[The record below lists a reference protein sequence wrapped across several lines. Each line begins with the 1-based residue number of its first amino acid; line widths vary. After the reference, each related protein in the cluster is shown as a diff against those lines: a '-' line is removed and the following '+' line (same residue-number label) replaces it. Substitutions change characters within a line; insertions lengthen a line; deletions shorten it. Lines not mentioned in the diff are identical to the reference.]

1 LSLRDRDLISIQEA
15 RHSVERAHEAQK
27 KFAAFSQQQVDA
39 VVESCANAATEAGES
54 LARLAVE
61 ETGYGNVPDKIT
73 KNRLASVD
81 VPRAIRG
88 MRTVGVIREDR
99 EKGIIEIAAPVG
111 VVAAVIPSTNPTS
124 TAIYKTL
131 ISLKA
136 QNAIVLSP
144 HPTAMRCICES
155 ASVLRQAALK
165 MGAPEGLITCLEH
178 PTMQGTQELMK
189 NRLTGVILATGGT
202 GLVRAAYSSGRPAY
216 GVGPGNVPALIERTA
231 NVKKAVADIFAGKT
245 FDYGTICSSE
255 QAIVTEEAVREQVL
269 EECRKQ
275 GAYFLSAGEIDR
287 LGSLVF
293 LGGAH
298 VPNTQVVGRP
308 ATTIAEMAGIKV
320 PPSTRVLIAQLDG
333 IGREVPLSA
342 EKLSPILAFYSAPNL
357 AAAIDICVR
366 LLEHGGAGH
375 TASIHSQSEAAVKQY
390 GLAVPAFRIAVNTSS
405 VHGSIGYSTNL
416 FPAMT
421 LGCGSPGGNI
431 TSDNIGPQ
439 HLMNVKRVAWE
450 SRPIEHRTI
459 PADQRLAAMSIPAQK
474 STAAGAAFSAVAAG
488 SGFVG
493 APSFA
498 PSAKGGDFAPSSP
511 WPTSGSASAAASS
524 GAPSFAP
531 SAKSGD
537 FAPSSPWPTSGSV
550 SAAASSILSSAMGSA
565 SDLRQGTPFYPE
577 ARRAAVPKTEG
588 GIGALAPE
596 AIRLKSTLSPVVA
609 AAAAAAPVPDRQTI
623 ARIVEQVFT
632 ARGIPRRGSPTEA
645 APEVRQGAAFY
656 PETRRLALSPEG
668 ATVPKSDARTLGGRS
683 FSSDIQA
690 EKKEGASAP
699 EAPPPKSA
707 PIPGAAPAASS
718 HPLPPPIEVA
728 EFLSEN
734 DVRMALTHNR
744 KLYIGPKTILTPSA
758 RDLGGEHDI
767 FILTDIIPAAKKR
780 RS

>member
-1 LSLRDRDLISIQEA
+1 MSLRDRDLISIQEA
-15 RHSVERAHEAQK
+15 RHAVERAHEAQK

-39 VVESCANAATEAGES
+39 VVEACANAATEAGES

-73 KNRLASVD
+73 KNRLASID
-81 VPRAIRG
+81 VPRAIRHL
-88 MRTVGVIREDR
+88 RTVGIIREDR

-131 ISLKA
+131 ISLKS

-155 ASVLRQAALK
+155 AAVLRQAALK

-255 QAIVTEEAVREQVL
+255 QAVVTEETIREQVL
-269 EECRKQ
+269 DECRKQ
-275 GAYFLSAGEIDR
+275 DAYFLSADEIAR

-320 PPSTRVLIAQLDG
+320 PPSTRVLIAQLNG
-333 IGREVPLSA
+333 IGRDVPLSA

-357 AAAIDICVR
+357 ASAIEICVR
-366 LLEHGGAGH
+366 LLHHGGAGH

-439 HLMNVKRVAWE
+439 HLMDVKRVAWE

-459 PADQRLAAMSIPAQK
+459 PADQRLVAMSVPVQK
-474 STAAGAAFSAVAAG
+474 SAAASAGFSGVGFKDLGSSVAGAPSFASSAKGGDLAGAVGASSGVSGRDLSGVGSSVA
-488 SGFVG
+488 G

-498 PSAKGGDFAPSSP
+498 PSAKGGDFDSE
-511 WPTSGSASAAASS
+511 
-524 GAPSFAP
+524 
-531 SAKSGD
+531 
-537 FAPSSPWPTSGSV
+537 
-550 SAAASSILSSAMGSA
+550 L
-565 SDLRQGTPFYPE
+565 
-577 ARRAAVPKTEG
+577 
-588 GIGALAPE
+588 
-596 AIRLKSTLSPVVA
+596 RLKSALSPIVA
-609 AAAAAAPVPDRQTI
+609 AAAALAPVPDRQTI

-632 ARGIPRRGSPTEA
+632 ARGIPRRGISAA
-645 APEVRQGAAFY
+645 APKSENLTVAGVLSGAPSFAPSAKGGDFASDLRQGTAFH
-656 PETRRLALSPEG
+656 PEERRLALSSER
-668 ATVPKSDARTLGGRS
+668 AAVPKSDS
-683 FSSDIQA
+683 
-690 EKKEGASAP
+690 EKWASAP
-699 EAPPPKSA
+699 EALPSKPA
-707 PIPGAAPAASS
+707 PIPSPVP

-734 DVRMALTHNR
+734 DVRMALTHSR
-744 KLYIGPKTILTPSA
+744 KIYIGPKTILTPSA
-758 RDLGGEHDI
+758 RDLGNEHDI
-767 FILTDIIPAAKKR
+767 FIMTDIVPAIKKR
-780 RS
+780 YSES

>member
-15 RHSVERAHEAQK
+15 RHAVERAHEAQK

-39 VVESCANAATEAGES
+39 VVEACANAATEAGES

-165 MGAPEGLITCLEH
+165 MGAPEGLIACLEH

-275 GAYFLSAGEIDR
+275 GAYFLSADEIDR
-287 LGSLVF
+287 LGALVF

-333 IGREVPLSA
+333 IGRDVPLSA
-342 EKLSPILAFYSAPNL
+342 EKLSPILAFYSASNL

-366 LLEHGGAGH
+366 LLDHGGAGH
-375 TASIHSQSEAAVKQY
+375 TASIHSQSEVAVRQY

-450 SRPIEHRTI
+450 SRPIEHRTV
-459 PADQRLAAMSIPAQK
+459 PADQRLAAMSVPVQK
-474 STAAGAAFSAVAAG
+474 SAAASAGFSGALSFAPSAKAG
-488 SGFVG
+488 DFAG
-493 APSFA
+493 APSSA
-498 PSAKGGDFAPSSP
+498 PSAKGGDFVPPSPSS
-511 WPTSGSASAAASS
+511 SG
-524 GAPSFAP
+524 P
-531 SAKSGD
+531 
-537 FAPSSPWPTSGSV
+537 
-550 SAAASSILSSAMGSA
+550 AAASSIVSSAMSSA
-565 SDLRQGTPFYPE
+565 SDLRQGAPFYPE
-577 ARRAAVPKTEG
+577 ARKAAVPKTEG
-588 GIGALAPE
+588 DTGASTPE

-632 ARGIPRRGSPTEA
+632 ARGIPRRGSSTEA
-645 APEVRQGAAFY
+645 SPEVRQGAAFY
-656 PETRRLALSPEG
+656 PEARRLALSPEG
-668 ATVPKSDARTLGGRS
+668 AAVPKSDAGTLGGRS

-690 EKKEGASAP
+690 EKKEGALAPEVRPPNSAP
-699 EAPPPKSA
+699 APSVPVSSA
-707 PIPGAAPAASS
+707 PI

-767 FILTDIIPAAKKR
+767 FIITDIIPAPKKR
-780 RS
+780 RSES

>member
-1 LSLRDRDLISIQEA
+1 LSLRDRDLISMQEA
-15 RHSVERAHEAQK
+15 RYAVERAHEAQK

-39 VVESCANAATEAGES
+39 VVEACANAATEAGES

-73 KNRLASVD
+73 KNRLASID
-81 VPRAIRG
+81 VPRAIRN
-88 MRTVGVIREDR
+88 MRTVGIIREDR

-155 ASVLRQAALK
+155 AAVLRQAALK

-231 NVKKAVADIFAGKT
+231 NVRKAVADIFAGKT

-255 QAIVTEEAVREQVL
+255 QAIVTEEAIREQVL

-275 GAYFLSAGEIDR
+275 DAYFLSADEIAR

-333 IGREVPLSA
+333 IGRDVPLSA

-357 AAAIDICVR
+357 SAAIEICVR

-439 HLMNVKRVAWE
+439 HLMNIKRVAWE
-450 SRPIEHRTI
+450 SRPVEHRTI
-459 PADQRLAAMSIPAQK
+459 PADQRLVAMSVPVQK
-474 STAAGAAFSAVAAG
+474 SAAASAGASGAASSVSSS
-488 SGFVG
+488 SGFSGRDLPGVGSSVPG

-498 PSAKGGDFAPSSP
+498 LSAKGGDV
-511 WPTSGSASAAASS
+511 
-524 GAPSFAP
+524 
-531 SAKSGD
+531 D
-537 FAPSSPWPTSGSV
+537 
-550 SAAASSILSSAMGSA
+550 
-565 SDLRQGTPFYPE
+565 SDLRQGT
-577 ARRAAVPKTEG
+577 ALAVPKASTAP
-588 GIGALAPE
+588 GASAPE
-596 AIRLKSTLSPVVA
+596 AIALKATLSPIVA
-609 AAAAAAPVPDRQTI
+609 AAAALAPVPDRQTI

-632 ARGIPRRGSPTEA
+632 ARGIPRRGGSA
-645 APEVRQGAAFY
+645 ATSKSKNLADAGLLAGAPSFASSAKGGDFASDLRQG
-656 PETRRLALSPEG
+656 TTLA
-668 ATVPKSDARTLGGRS
+668 VPKQDAG
-683 FSSDIQA
+683 
-690 EKKEGASAP
+690 KGASAP
-699 EAPPPKSA
+699 EALSPKPA
-707 PIPGAAPAASS
+707 PIPSALPPTP
-718 HPLPPPIEVA
+718 HPLPPPVEVA

-734 DVRMALTHNR
+734 DVRMALTRNR

-758 RDLGGEHDI
+758 RDLGNEHDI
-767 FILTDIIPAAKKR
+767 FVTTDVVPAPKKR
-780 RS
+780 RSES

>member
-15 RHSVERAHEAQK
+15 RHAVERAHEAQK

-39 VVESCANAATEAGES
+39 VVEACAHAATETGES

-81 VPRAIRG
+81 VPHAIRG

-136 QNAIVLSP
+136 QNSIVLSP

-269 EECRKQ
+269 DECRKQ
-275 GAYFLSAGEIDR
+275 GAYFLSADEIDR
-287 LGSLVF
+287 VGSLVF

-320 PPSTRVLIAQLDG
+320 PSSTRVLIAQLDG
-333 IGREVPLSA
+333 IGRDVPLSA
-342 EKLSPILAFYSAPNL
+342 EKLSPILAFYSASNL

-366 LLEHGGAGH
+366 LLDHGGAGH

-450 SRPIEHRTI
+450 SRPIEHRTV
-459 PADQRLAAMSIPAQK
+459 PADQRLAAMSVPVQK
-474 STAAGAAFSAVAAG
+474 SAAAGA
-488 SGFVG
+488 
-493 APSFA
+493 
-498 PSAKGGDFAPSSP
+498 DF
-511 WPTSGSASAAASS
+511 S

-531 SAKSGD
+531 SAKAGD
-537 FAPSSPWPTSGSV
+537 FAGAPSSAPSAKRGDSAPSSPSPTSGSV
-550 SAAASSILSSAMGSA
+550 PAAASSIVSSAMGSS

-577 ARRAAVPKTEG
+577 ARRLALSPEGAVVPKTEG
-588 GIGALAPE
+588 GTGALAPE

-609 AAAAAAPVPDRQTI
+609 AAAALAPVPDRQTI

-632 ARGIPRRGSPTEA
+632 TRGIPRRGSSTSPDL
-645 APEVRQGAAFY
+645 RQGTA
-656 PETRRLALSPEG
+656 LA
-668 ATVPKSDARTLGGRS
+668 VPKSDS
-683 FSSDIQA
+683 
-690 EKKEGASAP
+690 EKGASAP
-699 EAPPPKSA
+699 KALPPK
-707 PIPGAAPAASS
+707 PAATPSPAP
-718 HPLPPPIEVA
+718 HPLPPPVEVA

-734 DVRMALTHNR
+734 DVRMALTRNR

-767 FILTDIIPAAKKR
+767 FIVTDMIPAPKKR
-780 RS
+780 RSES

>member
-155 ASVLRQAALK
+155 ASVLRHAALK
-165 MGAPEGLITCLEH
+165 IGAPEGLIDCLEH

-275 GAYFLSAGEIDR
+275 GAYFLSAGEISC

-333 IGREVPLSA
+333 IGRDVPLSA
-342 EKLSPILAFYSAPNL
+342 EKLSPILAFYSASNL

-366 LLEHGGAGH
+366 LLDHGGAGH

-459 PADQRLAAMSIPAQK
+459 PADQRLAAMAVPVPK
-474 STAAGAAFSAVAAG
+474 SAAAFAASSAVAAG
-488 SGFVG
+488 SGFAGV
-493 APSFA
+493 PSLA
-498 PSAKGGDFAPSSP
+498 PSAKRGDLAPPSFVAAPFGSREDTPSP
-511 WPTSGSASAAASS
+511 IPAASS
-524 GAPSFAP
+524 SGGRSF
-531 SAKSGD
+531 
-537 FAPSSPWPTSGSV
+537 SSDIQAGKN
-550 SAAASSILSSAMGSA
+550 
-565 SDLRQGTPFYPE
+565 E
-577 ARRAAVPKTEG
+577 
-588 GIGALAPE
+588 GALAPE
-596 AIRLKSTLSPVVA
+596 PIRLKSTLSPVVA
-609 AAAAAAPVPDRQTI
+609 AAAALAPVPDRQTI

-632 ARGIPRRGSPTEA
+632 ARGIPRRASPTVA
-645 APEVRQGAAFY
+645 SPEVRQGTVFY

-668 ATVPKSDARTLGGRS
+668 DAVPKPDAGTLGGRS

-699 EAPPPKSA
+699 EVRPPNSA
-707 PIPGAAPAASS
+707 PAPSDPVSAAPI

-734 DVRMALTHNR
+734 DVRMALTRNR

-767 FILTDIIPAAKKR
+767 FIITDMIPAPKKR
-780 RS
+780 RSES

>member
-1 LSLRDRDLISIQEA
+1 M
-15 RHSVERAHEAQK
+15 
-27 KFAAFSQQQVDA
+27 DA
-39 VVESCANAATEAGES
+39 CANAATDAGES

-61 ETGYGNVPDKIT
+61 ETGYGNVPDKII
-73 KNRLASVD
+73 KNRLASVY

-88 MRTVGVIREDR
+88 MKTVGIIREDR
-99 EKGIIEIAAPVG
+99 EKGIIEVAAPVG

-124 TAIYKTL
+124 TTIYKTL

-155 ASVLRQAALK
+155 ATVLSHAALK

-178 PTMQGTQELMK
+178 PTMQGTEALMK
-189 NRLTGVILATGGT
+189 HRLTGVILATGGT

-231 NVKKAVADIFAGKT
+231 NVHKAVADIFAGKT

-269 EECRKQ
+269 DECRKQ
-275 GAYFLSAGEIDR
+275 GAYFLAADEISR
-287 LGSLVF
+287 LGALVF

-308 ATTIAEMAGIKV
+308 ATMIAEMAGIKV
-320 PPSTRVLIAQLDG
+320 PASTRVLIAQLDA
-333 IGREVPLSA
+333 IGRDVPLSA

-357 AAAIDICVR
+357 AASIDICVR
-366 LLEHGGAGH
+366 LLLHGGAGH
-375 TASIHSQSEAAVKQY
+375 TASVHSQSEAAVKQY

-459 PADQRLAAMSIPAQK
+459 PADQRLASSSARSLPSAP
-474 STAAGAAFSAVAAG
+474 SPSSVPSLSFAHSPLSAPSEPEARAASATAA
-488 SGFVG
+488 
-493 APSFA
+493 
-498 PSAKGGDFAPSSP
+498 
-511 WPTSGSASAAASS
+511 SASAAGAST
-524 GAPSFAP
+524 APAP
-531 SAKSGD
+531 IASAP
-537 FAPSSPWPTSGSV
+537 AATSGV
-550 SAAASSILSSAMGSA
+550 ANLDTPQIRSAISA
-565 SDLRQGTPFYPE
+565 
-577 ARRAAVPKTEG
+577 
-588 GIGALAPE
+588 
-596 AIRLKSTLSPVVA
+596 TLA
-609 AAAAAAPVPDRQTI
+609 AAAASAPVPDRQTI
-623 ARIVEQVFT
+623 ARIVEKVFT
-632 ARGIPRRGSPTEA
+632 SRGIPRRGGSQSA
-645 APEVRQGAAFY
+645 IAPA
-656 PETRRLALSPEG
+656 
-668 ATVPKSDARTLGGRS
+668 
-683 FSSDIQA
+683 SSTSA
-690 EKKEGASAP
+690 VAVASAV
-699 EAPPPKSA
+699 
-707 PIPGAAPAASS
+707 PGAASFAPSASPTSPKPAPVAVALPPAVAASA
-718 HPLPPPIEVA
+718 HPLPPQIEVA

-734 DVRMALTHNR
+734 DIRMALTRNL

-758 RDLGGEHDI
+758 SDLGREHDI
-767 FILTDIIPAAKKR
+767 FVITDIIPAAKKR
-780 RS
+780 RFES